1 MEVTNAITKIANN
14 VIRANPISADD
25 YIQDG
30 LIYCGKCNT
39 PKQCKEK
46 LFGNDVILPIICE
59 CQKAEFDRRLEQ
71 EAQIRLEEHIRRLRS
86 ECFPKGSMYHQ
97 DTFDKADVNNGL
109 VKAAKA
115 YCDRWNEFSLNGKGL
130 MFYGSCGTGK
140 TFLAAC
146 IANRLID
153 NGVQV
158 RFTTLSKIA
167 AKLQSCY
174 DAREEIYDELRTIP
188 LLIIDDFRAERQTEF
203 MQEITFE
210 VINGRSEARR
220 PLIVTTNLT
229 NEDIKAPKD
238 ITSERI
244 ISRLIE
250 MTVPLEVTGE
260 DKRALKA
267 RSEYAYNKAMLYDE

>member
-1 MEVTNAITKIANN
+1 MDTSKAIAKIAEI
-14 VIRANPISADD
+14 VIEANPITSDD
-25 YIQDG
+25 YIKDG
-30 LIYCGKCNT
+30 LIYCGKCHT

-46 LFGNDVILPIICE
+46 LFGNDAILPIICE
-59 CQKAEFDRRLEQ
+59 CQKAEFERRLER
-71 EAQIRLEEHIRRLRS
+71 EAQIRLEERIKQLRN

-97 DTFDKADVNNGL
+97 DTFDKADTENGL
-109 VKAAKA
+109 VKATMM
-115 YCDRWNEFSLNGKGL
+115 YCDRFKEFEISGKGL
-130 MFYGSCGTGK
+130 MLYGGCGTGK

-146 IANRLID
+146 VANRLID
-153 NGVQV
+153 RGIQV
-158 RFTTLSKIA
+158 KFTTLSKIA
-167 AKLQSCY
+167 AQLQSCY
-174 DAREEIYDELRTIP
+174 EGRSEIYDELRTIP
-188 LLIIDDFRAERQTEF
+188 LLIIDDFKAERQTEF

-250 MTVPLEVTGE
+250 MTVPLEVTGD
-260 DKRALKA
+260 DKRAVKA
-267 RSEYAYNKAMLYDE
+267 RAEYAYNKSMLYDE